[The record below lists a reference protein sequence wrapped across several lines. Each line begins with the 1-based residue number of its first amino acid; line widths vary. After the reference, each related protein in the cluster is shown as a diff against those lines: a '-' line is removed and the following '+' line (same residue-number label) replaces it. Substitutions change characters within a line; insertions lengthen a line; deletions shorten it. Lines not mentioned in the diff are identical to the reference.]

1 MCIRDSYNTTAE
13 KALDEIPEVDVKLL
27 KLAQIMNG
35 KVVTNDFNLNK
46 VAAIK
51 GVEVLNI
58 NELANTLK
66 PVVLPGEIMTLSLVK
81 EGKENNQAVAYP
93 VSYTHLDVYKRQIP
107 GSSGR

>member
-1 MCIRDSYNTTAE
+1 M
-13 KALDEIPEVDVKLL
+13 DVKLL

-66 PVVLPGEIMTLSLVK
+66 PVVLPGENHDLVSCQRRK
-81 EGKENNQAVAYP
+81 GKQSGGCV
-93 VSYTHLDVYKRQIP
+93 P
-107 GSSGR
+107 G